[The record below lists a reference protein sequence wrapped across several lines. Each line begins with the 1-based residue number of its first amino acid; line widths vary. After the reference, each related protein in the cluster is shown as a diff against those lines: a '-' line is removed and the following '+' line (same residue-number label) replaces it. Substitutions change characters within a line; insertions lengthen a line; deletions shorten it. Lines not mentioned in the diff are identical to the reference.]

1 MKRLL
6 LCAALALI
14 LPLSACMGGGLGDA
28 QRGDGNNFTVAWNAQ
43 PPTLDPLMTTST
55 ATRDIS
61 RNFFEPLITLDSEN
75 NVEPVLA
82 KSVSLSDDGMLVEF
96 ELRTDVKF
104 HDGSMMEA
112 SDVVASLNAWIEKAS
127 VGQLFFSEAEVTSPA
142 KDRVEIRLPDPLFI
156 ALTLLA
162 DQGQLPG
169 IQPKEI
175 LEAAGPDPVEEFIGT
190 GPYMMKKWNT
200 DQYVQLA
207 RFDDYVS
214 PTGETDGTAGERRAA
229 FDNIF
234 FYFVNDPSTRMSGLQ
249 TGEYD
254 AANALPPDNIGML
267 EGDDNISVT
276 TGDNGFNAAIFN
288 KKTGVMSDPD
298 MRRAVLAA
306 TNIDDIQKAAFSQD
320 KLYDTNGALMPES
333 SEWYSTEGLDDY
345 NSPDPERVAELLKK
359 ADYDGEQVRILTS
372 REYEEHYNNAV
383 VMNQELNEVGIN
395 SRLIVTDW
403 ATVLQNR
410 TDESS
415 YEIFIT
421 GFSPTSTPLTQVFFD
436 PVWPGWTESPQIE
449 DAFDKVIHAPSSEK
463 AVSAKDDLQKA
474 FYDYLPVL
482 KFGGRT
488 TTTGIRS
495 GFSGHEFT
503 SASGDIFYNVH
514 PNDR

>member
-1 MKRLL
+1 MRRLVL
-6 LCAALALI
+6 GAVLAALLS
-14 LPLSACMGGGLGDA
+14 LSACTGGGLGDA
-28 QRGDGNNFTVAWNAQ
+28 QRGEGSSFTVAWNAQ

-61 RNFFEPLITLDSEN
+61 RNFFEPLITIDADN
-75 NVEPVLA
+75 QVKPVLA
-82 KSVSLSDDGMLVEF
+82 ESFSLSDDGTLVSF
-96 ELRTDVKF
+96 DLRKNVKF
-104 HDGSMMEA
+104 HDGSTMEA
-112 SDVVASLNAWIEKAS
+112 DDVVASLKAWVAKAS
-127 VGQLFFSEAEVTSPA
+127 VGQLFFSDA
-142 KDRVEIRLPDPLFI
+142 KVSSSSSDKVEIKLPEPLFV
-156 ALTLLA
+156 ALPLLA
-162 DQGQLPG
+162 DQGQLPA

-175 LEAAGPDPVEEFIGT
+175 LEAAGDDPVEEFIGT
-190 GPYMMKKWNT
+190 GPYTMEKWNT
-200 DQYVQLA
+200 DQYVQMS

-214 PTGETDGTAGERRAA
+214 PKGKTNGTGGARKAA
-229 FDNIF
+229 FDSIF

-254 AANALPPDNIGML
+254 AANALPPDNLDML
-267 EGDDNISVT
+267 DSDENITLT

-288 KKTGVMSDPD
+288 KKTGVMSDPK

-306 TNIDDIQKAAFSQD
+306 TNIDDIQKAAFSSE
-320 KLYDTNGALMPES
+320 KLYDTNGALMPKTS
-333 SEWYSTEGLDDY
+333 DWYSTKGLNAY
-345 NSPDPERVAELLKK
+345 NHPNPKQVAELLDE
-359 ADYDGEQVRILTS
+359 ADYNGEEVRILTS

-383 VMNQELNEVGIN
+383 VMDQQLNDVGIE

-410 TDESS
+410 TDDTS

-436 PVWPGWTESPQIE
+436 PVWPGWTESPEIE
-449 DAFDKVIHAPSSEK
+449 AAFDTIIHAPSSEQ

-482 KFGGRT
+482 KFGARS

-495 GFSGHEFT
+495 GFVGHEFT
-503 SASGDIFYNVH
+503 AASGDIFYNVR
-514 PNDR
+514 PDTQ

>member
-1 MKRLL
+1 MRKLIV
-6 LCAALALI
+6 CAALALV

-28 QRGDGNNFTVAWNAQ
+28 QRGDGNNFIVAWNAQ

-61 RNFFEPLITLDSEN
+61 RNFFEPLITLDADN
-75 NVEPVLA
+75 QVQPVLA
-82 KSVSLSDDGMLVEF
+82 KSFDFSDNGTLVSF
-96 ELRTDVKF
+96 TLRQNVKF
-104 HDGSMMEA
+104 HDGSTMEA
-112 SDVVASLNAWIEKAS
+112 SDVVASLKAWIAKAS
-127 VGQLFFSEAEVTSPA
+127 VGQLFFSDAKVSSPS
-142 KDRVEIRLPDPLFI
+142 KDTVEIKLAKPLFI

-162 DQGQLPG
+162 DQGQLPA
-169 IQPKEI
+169 IQPKEV
-175 LEAAGPDPVEEFIGT
+175 LEAAGGDPVKEFIGT
-190 GPYMMKKWNT
+190 GPYSMERWNT
-200 DQYVQLA
+200 DQYVQMK

-214 PTGETDGTAGERRAA
+214 PPGTPSGTSGEKHAG

-254 AANALPPDNIGML
+254 AANALPPDNIDML
-267 EGDDNISVT
+267 EGDENISVT
-276 TGDNGFNAAIFN
+276 TGDNGFNAAVFN
-288 KKTGVMSDPD
+288 KKTGVMKDPN

-306 TNIDDIQKAAFSQD
+306 TNIDDIQKAAFSQE
-320 KLYDTNGALMPES
+320 KLYDTNGALMPKT
-333 SEWYSTEGLDDY
+333 SEWYSTKGLENY
-345 NSPDPERVAELLKK
+345 NHPDKNKVAELLTK
-359 ADYDGEQVRILTS
+359 ANYDGEEVRILTS

-395 SRLIVTDW
+395 ARLMVTDW

-410 TDESS
+410 TDDTS

-436 PVWPGWTESPQIE
+436 PVWPGWTDSPEIE
-449 DAFDKVIHAPSSEK
+449 GAFDQIVNAPSADK

-482 KFGGRT
+482 KFGART

-495 GFSGHEFT
+495 EFTGHEFT
-503 SASGDIFYNVH
+503 AISGDIFYNVH
-514 PNDR
+514 PE